1 MENNNNVQAY
11 YQYKEVEFEE
21 KITLFSVDVHDRESI
36 ERLIE
41 RLTELQDEINE
52 YSLEINNL

>member
-1 MENNNNVQAY
+1 MENNNVQEHF
-11 YQYKEVEFEE
+11 QYKEVEFDEN
-21 KITLFSVDVHDRESI
+21 ITLFSFDVKDRESI

-41 RLTELQDEINE
+41 RLRELQDEINE